1 MPRGGVSHHP
11 SDCTKVKMQL
21 IDATSGALRGSA

>member
-1 MPRGGVSHHP
+1 
-11 SDCTKVKMQL
+11 MQL